1 MFMEKKT
8 IHGKCSGI
16 PAHVLNHFRKQRQ
29 SGASIQAYCKR
40 SGISTWTFYNWRKL
54 YKEPPLASLVK
65 RLEPRI
71 SFSTLG
77 PFSTSTGLCDIRFPS
92 GITIT
97 VHRDTSSETLVPI
110 IRALSEREAAC

>member
-1 MFMEKKT
+1 MEKAT
-8 IHGKCSGI
+8 HGKCGGI
-16 PAHVLNHFRKQRQ
+16 PAHVLHHFQKQRQ
-29 SGASIQAYCKR
+29 SGASIQAYFKR

-54 YKEPPLASLVK
+54 YKKPPIASPER
-65 RLEPRI
+65 RLEPQI

-77 PFSTSTGLCDIRFPS
+77 PFSTSSGLCDIRFPS

-97 VHRDTSSETLVPI
+97 AHRDASSETLVPI